1 MTADF
6 VGLKDSNGR
15 SCGTLNSGG
24 TQSINMAI
32 LAYREHGIK
41 QKGKT
46 RPNLVICSTGHA
58 AAIKACV
65 FF

>member
-1 MTADF
+1 
-6 VGLKDSNGR
+6 
-15 SCGTLNSGG
+15 
-24 TQSINMAI
+24 MAI